1 MAETKD
7 KTPVCQSSQRSEK
20 AGKRAKDAAV
30 TTEKIAA
37 GVVHAVRRHP
47 VICGIVLL
55 LLLVFFL
62 IASMISSFSNLGAGG
77 LGSLA
82 ASTYLADDADINN
95 AELVYTEWETDLQ
108 MQINRVESDR
118 PGYDEY
124 RYNIG
129 PH

>member
-1 MAETKD
+1 MRNRDPA
-7 KTPVCQSSQRSEK
+7 PF
-20 AGKRAKDAAV
+20 
-30 TTEKIAA
+30 
-37 GVVHAVRRHP
+37 
-47 VICGIVLL
+47 GIFPDRF
-55 LLLVFFL
+55 LVFFL
-62 IASMISSFSNLGAGG
+62 SNIGTGG

-95 AELVYTEWETDLQ
+95 AELIYTEWETDLQ

-129 PH
+129 PIEHDPYVLMGYLTSAYQDFTYAQIESVLRELF

>member
-1 MAETKD
+1 MWQKQKLKRQYAKAAREAK
-7 KTPVCQSSQRSEK
+7 K
-20 AGKRAKDAAV
+20 AGKRAKDTAV

-37 GVVHAVRRHP
+37 SVVHAVKRHP
-47 VICGIVLL
+47 VLCGIVIL

-62 IASMISSFSNLGAGG
+62 IASLFSSFSNIGTGG

-95 AELVYTEWETDLQ
+95 AELIYTEWETDLQ

-118 PGYDEY
+118 PSSAA
-124 RYNIG
+124 
-129 PH
+129 